1 MKDPSH
7 PGVSHEPPPTLPAL
21 STQAELPG
29 AEARSW
35 DAACAHAPLIAGPQL
50 GHDSA
55 RLTQTEPGAGDS

>member
-1 MKDPSH
+1 MNFPS
-7 PGVSHEPPPTLPAL
+7 TLPAP
-21 STQAELPG
+21 SAQAELPG

-35 DAACAHAPLIAGPQL
+35 DTACAHAPLIAGPQL